1 MVVGLLSIFQGP
13 ASTPLFIKHSFIG
26 FMIFQPVTHLM
37 LQIILCPRSAFS
49 CEFADKVYIQIILL
63 IQGSNHRAQHK
74 WSLGSDD
81 RIIGDQ
87 NRVRLCQPI
96 TNGPITAN
104 RGFILSLRNIQR
116 LAKGIENAVELF
128 YLFCIHIN
136 QFESFYKSL
145 HVLYSGRRW
154 SRAYPL

>member
-63 IQGSNHRAQHK
+63 IQG
-74 WSLGSDD
+74 
-81 RIIGDQ
+81 RII
-87 NRVRLCQPI
+87 VP
-96 TNGPITAN
+96 
-104 RGFILSLRNIQR
+104 S
-116 LAKGIENAVELF
+116 
-128 YLFCIHIN
+128 IN
-136 QFESFYKSL
+136 DPWAL
-145 HVLYSGRRW
+145 MIGL
-154 SRAYPL
+154 